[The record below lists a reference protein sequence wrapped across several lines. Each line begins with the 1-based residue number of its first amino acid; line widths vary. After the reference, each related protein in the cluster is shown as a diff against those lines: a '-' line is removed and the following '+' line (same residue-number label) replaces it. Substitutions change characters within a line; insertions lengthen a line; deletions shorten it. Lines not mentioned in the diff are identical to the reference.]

1 MTETIRYAW
10 GESSLGSFMVALSQR
25 GIVAQ
30 DFTEPGPEFLAVL
43 GQRFPGAI
51 LVEDPQSLAGT
62 IARLTQLIE
71 RPERTSDLP
80 LDLRGSDFELRVW
93 AALKQIPPGMTASY
107 GEIAAR
113 IGAPRETRE
122 VGEACAANT
131 LAILIPCHRVVK
143 KDGSIA
149 GYRWGVKRKRALLAR
164 ERQEAPP
171 RLILF

>member
-25 GIVAQ
+25 GVVAL

-62 IARLTQLIE
+62 IARAAALIE

-80 LDLRGSDFELRVW
+80 LDPRGSDFELRVW
-93 AALKQIPPGMTASY
+93 DALRQIPAGETASY

-149 GYRWGVKRKRALLAR
+149 GYRWGVRRKRALLAR
-164 ERQEAPP
+164 ERQAAQPSVT
-171 RLILF
+171 LV

>member
-1 MTETIRYAW
+1 MAET
-10 GESSLGSFMVALSQR
+10 VARVS
-25 GIVAQ
+25 A
-30 DFTEPGPEFLAVL
+30 
-43 GQRFPGAI
+43 
-51 LVEDPQSLAGT
+51 
-62 IARLTQLIE
+62 LIE
-71 RPERTSDLP
+71 RPERTSDLA

-149 GYRWGVKRKRALLAR
+149 GYRWGVRRKRALLAR
-164 ERQEAPP
+164 ERQAAQPSVT
-171 RLILF
+171 LV

>member
-10 GESSLGSFMVALSQR
+10 GESSLGNFIVAMSQR
-25 GIVAQ
+25 GVVAL
-30 DFTEPGPEFLAVL
+30 DFTEPGPEFLAML
-43 GQRFPGAI
+43 RQRFPGAT

-62 IARLTQLIE
+62 VARATQLVE
-71 RPERTSDLP
+71 RPEGTSDLP
-80 LDLRGSDFELRVW
+80 LDPRGSDFELRVW
-93 AALKQIPPGMTASY
+93 AALRQIPPGETASY

-113 IGAPRETRE
+113 MGAPRETRE

-149 GYRWGVKRKRALLAR
+149 GYRWGVRRKRALLAR
-164 ERQEAPP
+164 ERQAAQPSVT
-171 RLILF
+171 LV

>member
-10 GESSLGSFMVALSQR
+10 GDSSLGNFIVAMSQR
-25 GIVAQ
+25 GVVAL

-71 RPERTSDLP
+71 RPARTSDLP
-80 LDLRGSDFELRVW
+80 LDPRGSDFELRVW
-93 AALKQIPPGMTASY
+93 AALRQIPAGETASY

-149 GYRWGVKRKRALLAR
+149 GYRWGVRRKRALLAR
-164 ERQEAPP
+164 ERQAAQPSVT
-171 RLILF
+171 LV

>member
-10 GESSLGSFMVALSQR
+10 GESSLGSFMAALSQR
-25 GIVAQ
+25 GVVAL

-80 LDLRGSDFELRVW
+80 LDPRGSDFELRVW
-93 AALKQIPPGMTASY
+93 AALRQIPPGETASY

-122 VGEACAANT
+122 VGEACAANA
-131 LAILIPCHRVVK
+131 LAVLIPCHRVVK

-149 GYRWGVKRKRALLAR
+149 GYRWGVRRKQALLAR
-164 ERQEAPP
+164 ERQAAQP
-171 RLILF
+171 

>member
-10 GESSLGSFMVALSQR
+10 GDSSLGNFIVAMSQR
-25 GIVAQ
+25 GIVAL
-30 DFTEPGPEFLAVL
+30 DFTEPGLEFLAML
-43 GQRFPGAI
+43 RQRFPGAT
-51 LVEDPQSLAGT
+51 LVEDPQSLAET
-62 IARLTQLIE
+62 VARVSALIE
-71 RPERTSDLP
+71 RPERTSDLA

-122 VGEACAANT
+122 VGEACASNR

-143 KDGSIA
+143 KDGTIA
-149 GYRWGVKRKRALLAR
+149 GYRWGVRRKRALLAR
-164 ERQEAPP
+164 EQAAQP
-171 RLILF
+171 RMTLF